1 MDRAVLLL
9 LLCGASSI
17 RAQCDMATLTA
28 LSANTDKA
36 SAMPNL
42 LATNPACGQCVMACQ
57 SAPDKEACVMG
68 CIGAGNAAAAVP
80 DAVPDAVKR
89 DPTRPASTASGTM
102 RGMRYCEILFGN
114 CTSSW
119 DAAEGGGCKSAQTDM
134 ASTHGLNDCSPTSWA
149 RITAPQVGSEW
160 HASVV
165 GLNGVRFFLMDE
177 MTTSATT
184 TIKSVDEFV
193 AMRDM
198 QEKMGRMGLMQVA
211 GLQFVLSGQQQSIAF
226 EPGELIIG
234 AGVTAMAFDSRP
246 YLLNPSSNRVNLHCK
261 NFVAGSDVYLMRHP
275 LPTGVGSEPFR
286 YEHCHLCSGC
296 CSHIAVVL
304 LLKAPWHSPP
314 RHGCDSHRFGMRSL
328 AIFSIPYTVPT
339 LGRYYGL
346 QSVFDT
352 NGVTSSGA
360 TDPFTGWA
368 ELPPIKG
375 GGSALYRCVC
385 HCAHALVLLHVR
397 ACARACLLACALHV
411 CACECV

>member
-28 LSANTDKA
+28 LSASTDKS
-36 SAMPNL
+36 SALPNL

-198 QEKMGRMGLMQVA
+198 QEKMGKMGLMQVA

-286 YEHCHLCSGC
+286 YKHRHSSCGGGVVVVLISKRHGIRLLGMDVTV
-296 CSHIAVVL
+296 IAV
-304 LLKAPWHSPP
+304 A
-314 RHGCDSHRFGMRSL
+314 
-328 AIFSIPYTVPT
+328 
-339 LGRYYGL
+339 
-346 QSVFDT
+346 
-352 NGVTSSGA
+352 
-360 TDPFTGWA
+360 
-368 ELPPIKG
+368 
-375 GGSALYRCVC
+375 
-385 HCAHALVLLHVR
+385 
-397 ACARACLLACALHV
+397 
-411 CACECV
+411 

>member
-1 MDRAVLLL
+1 
-9 LLCGASSI
+9 
-17 RAQCDMATLTA
+17 
-28 LSANTDKA
+28 
-36 SAMPNL
+36 
-42 LATNPACGQCVMACQ
+42 
-57 SAPDKEACVMG
+57 
-68 CIGAGNAAAAVP
+68 
-80 DAVPDAVKR
+80 
-89 DPTRPASTASGTM
+89 
-102 RGMRYCEILFGN
+102 MRYCEILFGN

-286 YEHCHLCSGC
+286 YEHCHLCCGC
-296 CSHIAVVL
+296 CSHITVVL
-304 LLKAPWHSPP
+304 LFKAPWHSPP
-314 RHGCDSHRFGMRSL
+314 RHGCDSHRLGMRSL
-328 AIFSIPYTVPT
+328 AIFSIPYTVRSYTRQVLRPPVS
-339 LGRYYGL
+339 LRYQWRHQQRRNRPFHWMGR
-346 QSVFDT
+346 
-352 NGVTSSGA
+352 A
-360 TDPFTGWA
+360 A
-368 ELPPIKG
+368 
-375 GGSALYRCVC
+375 
-385 HCAHALVLLHVR
+385 AHQGRRQRAVQVR
-397 ACARACLLACALHV
+397 VSLCACA
-411 CACECV
+411 

>member
-1 MDRAVLLL
+1 MDRAVLVL

-17 RAQCDMATLTA
+17 WAQCDMATLTA
-28 LSANTDKA
+28 LSASADKA
-36 SAMPNL
+36 SAMMNL

-80 DAVPDAVKR
+80 DAVKR
-89 DPTRPASTASGTM
+89 DSTRPTSTASGTM

-119 DAAEGGGCKSAQTDM
+119 DAAQGGGCKTAQTDM

-149 RITAPQVGSEW
+149 RITAPEVGSEW

-177 MTTSATT
+177 MTASATT

-193 AMRDM
+193 ALRDM

-226 EPGELIIG
+226 EAGELIIG
-234 AGVTAMAFDSRP
+234 AGVTPLRLDSRP
-246 YLLNPSSNRVNLHCK
+246 YLLNPSSNRVNYHCK
-261 NFVAGSDVYLMRHP
+261 NFLAGSDVYLMRHP

-286 YEHCHLCSGC
+286 YKHRHSSCGGG
-296 CSHIAVVL
+296 VVVVVVIIS
-304 LLKAPWHSPP
+304 K
-314 RHGCDSHRFGMRSL
+314 RHG
-328 AIFSIPYTVPT
+328 I
-339 LGRYYGL
+339 
-346 QSVFDT
+346 
-352 NGVTSSGA
+352 
-360 TDPFTGWA
+360 
-368 ELPPIKG
+368 
-375 GGSALYRCVC
+375 
-385 HCAHALVLLHVR
+385 
-397 ACARACLLACALHV
+397 CLLGMDVTVAAL
-411 CACECV
+411 A